1 MQTISRFQL
10 SVPLFSWV
18 LTFGIIFSAPA
29 AEKITFDDHIFPI
42 LESSCLNCHN
52 PDKKKGGL
60 DLSTYQGALSGGSGG
75 KIAITGEG
83 ASSRIYNVI
92 NHTEEPVM
100 PPKGDKLAKKEAD
113 LLRAWIDG
121 GLLETK
127 SSKARR
133 PKKPAF
139 SLSPTTN
146 PQSKP
151 EGPLPMP
158 RDLLLEPAVITERAT
173 VVNDMEASPWAPLL
187 AVTGQRQILLYHTES
202 LKLVGILP
210 FPYGTPETV
219 SFHPGGKYLL
229 AGGGIGGK
237 SGTTVTWD
245 VTTGN
250 VLMTMGKEFDSV
262 LAASLRADLGAVA
275 MGGPSRLI
283 KFWDPQLSE
292 QTLKIKKHTDWV
304 ISLAYSPDGVLLATG
319 DRNNGIQIWEAIT
332 GNEFHSLRGHQKS
345 IVDLKWRADSNI
357 IASASADGDLAFWDM
372 NQGKQIKKQR
382 AHDAGILAM
391 DYARDG
397 QLISSGRDKRVKI
410 WKSDLALKKELP
422 PFSAEITEVEFS
434 HDSKRFFTAD
444 WDGKIQVWENDS
456 YKQIGTLEANPPTIA
471 TRLTHFNPQT
481 AMLAKEIA
489 DTRLEVP
496 KKEAAHQKA
505 RNWLTSLKKRIPE
518 LKQIIPKLQKELGQQ
533 NVLWN
538 QFETKEKQLHAQI
551 QQHEKELQQRHETV
565 HTLSKERE
573 KIVPELN
580 EARKQKNEALVKQF
594 DQRIKDQNNK
604 IKEGRDD
611 MDSRT
616 IAIRKLR
623 EAHEIATVKRNEA
636 GELKKKKEEELEKL
650 QPELS
655 KREKEL
661 ETAKKGLEGD
671 VKELEETREKLAVA
685 EKADGNHQAKIK
697 HWKAAQINTELI
709 KAKGNLKELMESLS
723 LLQLDL
729 QVAAKEENTE
739 AVQALKLKIDK
750 ASETKERED
759 SSVSVLQA
767 RYEAAK

>member
-1 MQTISRFQL
+1 
-10 SVPLFSWV
+10 
-18 LTFGIIFSAPA
+18 
-29 AEKITFDDHIFPI
+29 
-42 LESSCLNCHN
+42 
-52 PDKKKGGL
+52 
-60 DLSTYQGALSGGSGG
+60 
-75 KIAITGEG
+75 
-83 ASSRIYNVI
+83 
-92 NHTEEPVM
+92 
-100 PPKGDKLAKKEAD
+100 
-113 LLRAWIDG
+113 
-121 GLLETK
+121 
-127 SSKARR
+127 
-133 PKKPAF
+133 
-139 SLSPTTN
+139 
-146 PQSKP
+146 
-151 EGPLPMP
+151 
-158 RDLLLEPAVITERAT
+158 
-173 VVNDMEASPWAPLL
+173 
-187 AVTGQRQILLYHTES
+187 
-202 LKLVGILP
+202 
-210 FPYGTPETV
+210 
-219 SFHPGGKYLL
+219 
-229 AGGGIGGK
+229 
-237 SGTTVTWD
+237 
-245 VTTGN
+245 
-250 VLMTMGKEFDSV
+250 
-262 LAASLRADLGAVA
+262 
-275 MGGPSRLI
+275 
-283 KFWDPQLSE
+283 
-292 QTLKIKKHTDWV
+292 
-304 ISLAYSPDGVLLATG
+304 
-319 DRNNGIQIWEAIT
+319 
-332 GNEFHSLRGHQKS
+332 
-345 IVDLKWRADSNI
+345 
-357 IASASADGDLAFWDM
+357 
-372 NQGKQIKKQR
+372 
-382 AHDAGILAM
+382 
-391 DYARDG
+391 
-397 QLISSGRDKRVKI
+397 
-410 WKSDLALKKELP
+410 
-422 PFSAEITEVEFS
+422 
-434 HDSKRFFTAD
+434 
-444 WDGKIQVWENDS
+444 
-456 YKQIGTLEANPPTIA
+456 
-471 TRLTHFNPQT
+471 
-481 AMLAKEIA
+481 MLAKEIA

-538 QFETKEKQLHAQI
+538 QFETKQKQLHAQI

-604 IKEGRDD
+604 IKAGRDD

-623 EAHEIATVKRNEA
+623 EAHEIAAVKRNEA

-671 VKELEETREKLAVA
+671 VKELKETREKLAVA

>member
-1 MQTISRFQL
+1 
-10 SVPLFSWV
+10 
-18 LTFGIIFSAPA
+18 
-29 AEKITFDDHIFPI
+29 
-42 LESSCLNCHN
+42 
-52 PDKKKGGL
+52 
-60 DLSTYQGALSGGSGG
+60 
-75 KIAITGEG
+75 
-83 ASSRIYNVI
+83 
-92 NHTEEPVM
+92 
-100 PPKGDKLAKKEAD
+100 
-113 LLRAWIDG
+113 
-121 GLLETK
+121 
-127 SSKARR
+127 
-133 PKKPAF
+133 
-139 SLSPTTN
+139 
-146 PQSKP
+146 
-151 EGPLPMP
+151 
-158 RDLLLEPAVITERAT
+158 
-173 VVNDMEASPWAPLL
+173 
-187 AVTGQRQILLYHTES
+187 
-202 LKLVGILP
+202 
-210 FPYGTPETV
+210 
-219 SFHPGGKYLL
+219 
-229 AGGGIGGK
+229 
-237 SGTTVTWD
+237 
-245 VTTGN
+245 
-250 VLMTMGKEFDSV
+250 
-262 LAASLRADLGAVA
+262 
-275 MGGPSRLI
+275 
-283 KFWDPQLSE
+283 
-292 QTLKIKKHTDWV
+292 
-304 ISLAYSPDGVLLATG
+304 
-319 DRNNGIQIWEAIT
+319 
-332 GNEFHSLRGHQKS
+332 
-345 IVDLKWRADSNI
+345 
-357 IASASADGDLAFWDM
+357 
-372 NQGKQIKKQR
+372 
-382 AHDAGILAM
+382 M

-471 TRLTHFNPQT
+471 TRLIHFNPQT

-538 QFETKEKQLHAQI
+538 QFETKQKQLHAQI

-604 IKEGRDD
+604 IKAGRDD

-623 EAHEIATVKRNEA
+623 EAHEIAAVKRNEA

-671 VKELEETREKLAVA
+671 VKELKETREKLAVA